1 LAQPE
6 PAKTGTITLDEL
18 LALNDEIAAL
28 VRSGV
33 PLERG
38 LAELGGDLPGRLGAL
53 AATLAERTGRG
64 EPLLQVLAEQSAGL
78 PPVYRAV
85 VEAGVRSGRL
95 PSALESLATSLRRLA
110 ETRRGIVAALIYPL
124 LVLLLA
130 CGMFAFFSRGIAPA
144 MAATFEPFRT
154 AGRAVFATW
163 TAWGSVAGYAA
174 AIVPL
179 LILILA
185 AAWWYQSRRAAIA
198 DPRRSALLLGW
209 LPWVGETLRCSQTA
223 AFAEVLALLVESEVP
238 LPTGVVLAAQSCGNP
253 RLISAATQL
262 AERLQRGETLGT
274 NVGQAFQP
282 DAESAKLRPESPTH
296 RTGAEFPPLL
306 RWLMAAGQRQGA
318 LLPALKHAA
327 ETYRR
332 RAEQQADLVRVL
344 LPVVL
349 TVAIGGSATA
359 LYALSLFVPYTSML
373 RALAGVY

>member
-85 VEAGVRSGRL
+85 VEDGV
-95 PSALESLATSLRRLA
+95 A